1 VSCQPK
7 SCGTPEEED
16 YRRRREGKDG
26 GGLEEEE
33 MLSEVE
39 PWRRRAQG
47 YQWRRIETKTTG
59 SE

>member
-1 VSCQPK
+1 M
-7 SCGTPEEED
+7 EED
-16 YRRRREGKDG
+16 WRRREGKDG